1 MNSRNHIMFGA
12 PGDWVYLY
20 AAGLTQTEDSIGFSH
35 AMFVPPP
42 KLLEAAAMGISFAN
56 VSNATIS
63 EPLRWGSASK
73 QTMRGLFSLEWH
85 LPVVG
90 GASSTCDASVKEG
103 GKIMLGCPGAGGIK
117 AVTFAEYGTPS
128 GSCIISASS
137 FS

>member
-1 MNSRNHIMFGA
+1 M
-12 PGDWVYLY
+12 Y
-20 AAGLTQTEDSIGFSH
+20 
-35 AMFVPPP
+35 
-42 KLLEAAAMGISFAN
+42 
-56 VSNATIS
+56 SNGWPRT
-63 EPLRWGSASK
+63 
-73 QTMRGLFSLEWH
+73 TDSLEWH

-90 GASSTCDASVKEG
+90 GASSTCDASVQEG